1 MCFAVFWIMA
11 LFTIWEIVQI
21 ALTVV
26 VVGFIFSSHIRKP
39 RTELEDYLT
48 ANIWTDIKYAAIVA
62 APAVV
67 LHELMHKFVA
77 LGYGFSAHYVASWWG
92 LAIGAFLKIIGSGFI
107 FFLPGY
113 VSIQGFGTALQF
125 GLTALAGPLTN
136 LILFLVSWIVVEKGL
151 MPKYA
156 HLWATS
162 KQINLWLFAFN
173 MLPIPGLDGFKF
185 YISLFEIF

>member
-1 MCFAVFWIMA
+1 MP

-21 ALTVV
+21 VLTVV
-26 VVGFIFSSHIRKP
+26 IVGFIFSSHIKKP
-39 RTELEDYLT
+39 RTELEHYLDY
-48 ANIWTDIKYAAIVA
+48 IKSGPWEDIKYAALAA

-67 LHELMHKFVA
+67 LHELMHKFIA
-77 LGYGFSAHYVASWWG
+77 FGYGFSAHYVASWWG

-136 LILFLVSWIVVEKGL
+136 LILFLVSWIVVERNL
-151 MPKYA
+151 MPR
-156 HLWATS
+156 HSQLWATS

-185 YISLFEIF
+185 YVSLFEAL

>member
-1 MCFAVFWIMA
+1 MA

-21 ALTVV
+21 AITVA
-26 VVGFIFSSHIRKP
+26 VVGFIFSSHVRKP
-39 RTELEDYLT
+39 QAELEEVLKADFLS
-48 ANIWTDIKYAAIVA
+48 DIKYAVVVA

-67 LHELMHKFVA
+67 LHELLHKFVA
-77 LGYGFSAHYVASWWG
+77 LFYGFSAHYVASWWG
-92 LAIGAFLKIIGSGFI
+92 LAIGAFFKLIGSGFI

-113 VSIQGFGTALQF
+113 VSISGFGTPLQF
-125 GLTALAGPLTN
+125 GLVALAGPLTN
-136 LILFLVSWIVVEKGL
+136 LTLFLVSWVVVEKNL
-151 MPKYA
+151 MPRHA

-185 YISLFEIF
+185 YFSLLG

>member
-1 MCFAVFWIMA
+1 MA
-11 LFTIWEIVQI
+11 LFTIWEVVQI

-26 VVGFIFSSHIRKP
+26 IVGFIFSSRIRKP
-39 RTELEDYLT
+39 RTELEEYLT
-48 ANIWTDIKYAAIVA
+48 TNIWTDIKYAALAA

-67 LHELMHKFVA
+67 LHELMHKFIA

-136 LILFLVSWIVVEKGL
+136 LILFLVSWIVVERNL
-151 MPKYA
+151 MPRYS

-185 YISLFEIF
+185 YVSLFSLF

>member
-1 MCFAVFWIMA
+1 MP
-11 LFTIWEIVQI
+11 LFTIWEILQI
-21 ALTVV
+21 AITIV
-26 VVGFIFSSHIRKP
+26 VVGFIFSAHIRKP

-48 ANIWTDIKYAAIVA
+48 INIWEDIKYAAIVA
-62 APAVV
+62 APAVI

-92 LAIGAFLKIIGSGFI
+92 LAIGALLKIIGSGFI

-113 VSIQGFGTALQF
+113 VSISGMGTAWQF

-136 LILFLVSWIVVEKGL
+136 LILFLISWIILERGL

-173 MLPIPGLDGFKF
+173 MLPIPGLDGLTF
-185 YISLFEIF
+185 YLGLLSLF